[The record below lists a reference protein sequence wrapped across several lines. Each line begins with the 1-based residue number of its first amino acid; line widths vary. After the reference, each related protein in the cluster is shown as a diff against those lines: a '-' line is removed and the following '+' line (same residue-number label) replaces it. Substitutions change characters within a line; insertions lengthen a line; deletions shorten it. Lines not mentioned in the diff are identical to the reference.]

1 MTATPPWPT
10 TSVDDI
16 LTALE
21 PEQTGPGRFRARNV
35 HSGIDRTLG
44 SQLLGLTVAVAE
56 RSRPGMTVQS
66 LHAAFPRG
74 GDASR
79 PIDVSVET
87 VQAGRSLATLQV
99 SYRQD
104 EREHCRAMVMLTRD
118 EPDFLRHSAGLPD
131 DLPGPDACEPFDCG
145 LVPWETRT
153 EGGEDAWRGIAGRPA
168 SIDVWTRRKEVS
180 GDRALSRQLLA
191 HAVEAFVV
199 PVGTLSYPSEE
210 LLRRGGCGLSV
221 VLSQTIT
228 FHGPFTLD
236 GWVLLRA
243 ESVHAGRGRLHGRI
257 QVFADGRLA
266 ASVSADGLLRAAAPP
281 GALPGGVPVSNLRH
295 R

>member
-1 MTATPPWPT
+1 VTATPPWPT
-10 TSVDDI
+10 TSIDDI

-35 HSGIDRTLG
+35 RAGIDRTLG

-56 RSRPGMTVQS
+56 RSQPGMTVQS

-79 PIDVSVET
+79 PIDVRVET
-87 VQAGRSLATLQV
+87 VQAGRSLATVQV

-104 EREHCRAMVMLTRD
+104 EREHCRALVMLTRD
-118 EPDFLRHSAGLPD
+118 EPDFLRHSARPPD
-131 DLPGPDACEPFDCG
+131 ELPGPDACEPFDCG

-153 EGGEDAWRGIAGRPA
+153 DGGQDAWRGAAGRPA
-168 SIDVWTRRKEVS
+168 AIDVWTRCKEVS
-180 GDRALSRQLLA
+180 GDGALSRQLLA

-199 PVGTLSYPSEE
+199 PVGTLSHPPRE

-228 FHGPFTLD
+228 FHEPFTLD
-236 GWVLLRA
+236 GWLLLRA

-257 QVFADGRLA
+257 QVFSDGGLV

-281 GALPGGVPVSNLRH
+281 QSLAGRGADE
-295 R
+295 